1 MNKDINQSKSNGRAP
16 LESMSLAL
24 VPLVKLFLR
33 AGLGAGDFAFASKL
47 AFVRAAADNA
57 KLGPRLNVSAIAAST
72 GLTRKEVRSLIDVAA
87 ASAPVPRRDS
97 ARQRTAR
104 VLQGWRTDPVFLDRE
119 GDPAP
124 LPMQGREQSFAALV
138 RRYAGDVTTMSIFRE
153 LHRAGAVSRT
163 RTGIV
168 RLRKHSMR
176 SRGYNAEA
184 LADVM
189 GHIRDMSETLVENL
203 DKPQRPT
210 FSGFQDLGVVP
221 ENIATLFS
229 AVFAERAASLLD
241 GVDRWAASQKA
252 IDKKRRSK
260 SAENAR
266 RIGIGIYLTDRPGGR
281 ESDALPARPRR
292 RSATS
297 KDAS

>member
-1 MNKDINQSKSNGRAP
+1 MNSDTKCISKNSRAT

-57 KLGPRLNVSAIAAST
+57 KLGARLNVSAIAAST
-72 GLTRKEVRSLIDVAA
+72 GLTRKDVRSLIDLAGD
-87 ASAPVPRRDS
+87 PTHMPRRDS

-104 VLQGWRTDPVFLDRE
+104 VVQGWQIDPAFQDRE
-119 GDPAP
+119 GNPIA
-124 LPMQGREQSFAALV
+124 LSMQGGERSFAALV

-163 RTGIV
+163 RAGVV
-168 RLRKHSMR
+168 RLLKHSVR
-176 SRGYNAEA
+176 SRGYSAET

-189 GHIRDMSETLVENL
+189 GRIRDMSTTLVDNL

-210 FSGFQDLGVVP
+210 FSGFQDLGSVP
-221 ENIATLFS
+221 ANIATLFS
-229 AVFAERAASLLD
+229 AVFTERAASLLD

-252 IDKKRRSK
+252 MDKKRTSK
-260 SAENAR
+260 STQSIR
-266 RIGIGIYLTDRPGGR
+266 RVGIGIYLTDRPGGR
-281 ESDALPARPRR
+281 EPVTLPSRPRR
-292 RSATS
+292 RAAS